1 MASLPLAFLADRA
14 AARPRLAAILLGALS
29 ALALPPIH
37 AIPLLLVAIPGL
49 LFLIGRQARPMGAG
63 WIGYWFGFGHHV
75 VGLYWITEAI
85 LIRADEFWWLV
96 PFAVPLLSLVLAV
109 FVAVPCAVARAV
121 PAGWPRAC
129 ALAGAWV
136 LADLAR
142 QFVATGFPWNLL
154 GSVWE
159 MPGRAGDIAIQPA
172 ALIGFHGLT
181 LATLL
186 LAATPLLGRRAI
198 AAGVAVLALWAGFGV
213 WRLSWPV
220 LPAADLAV
228 VLVQGNVSEDQ
239 KMDRAAAVHI
249 FDQYLA
255 LTGTAAAALDGK
267 PGVIVWPET
276 ASLFPLDAY
285 RDARAAIMAASRGR
299 PGLIGTLRFGAD
311 DRPRN
316 SMMAIVSADAPAAVY
331 DKFHLVP
338 FGEYQPDWFPVP
350 FQIAPGG
357 GFAKGTGP
365 RTLHVAGLPPVG
377 ALICY
382 EAIFPAAVVDPAE
395 RPAWLVNITND
406 AWFGNSTGPRQHLAA
421 ARARAVEEGLPL
433 MRAANTGISA
443 GYDAFGHEL
452 GRLGMNVAGT
462 LTLQLTGPL
471 PPTLVSRYGLVV
483 PGALAILSLALA
495 FVGQLRERRST
506 T

>member
-1 MASLPLAFLADRA
+1 MASLPLSRIVARA
-14 AARPRLAAILLGALS
+14 AARPRPAAILLGALS

-49 LFLIGRQARPMGAG
+49 LFLIGRQARPWGAALV
-63 WIGYWFGFGHHV
+63 GYWFGFGHHV

-96 PFAVPLLSLVLAV
+96 PFAVPLLALVLAV
-109 FVAVPCAVARAV
+109 FVALPCAIARTA
-121 PAGWPRAC
+121 PAGWPRAF

-159 MPGRAGDIAIQPA
+159 IPGLPGDIAIQPA

-186 LAATPLLGRRAI
+186 LAATPSLGRRAI
-198 AAGVAVLALWAGFGV
+198 ATGAVVLILWAGFGA

-220 LPAADLAV
+220 LPVADLAV

-249 FDQYLA
+249 FDKYLA
-255 LTGTAAAALDGK
+255 LTSGATSALGGK
-267 PGVIVWPET
+267 PGVVVWPET

-285 RDARAAIMAASRGR
+285 PDARAAIMAASRGR
-299 PGLIGTLRFGAD
+299 PGLIGTLRFGND
-311 DRPRN
+311 NRPRN
-316 SMMAIVSADAPAAVY
+316 SMMAIISADAPAAVY

-365 RTLHVAGLPPVG
+365 RTLHVPGLPPVG

-382 EAIFPAAVVDPAE
+382 EAIFPAAVVDPTE

-406 AWFGNSTGPRQHLAA
+406 AWFGNSSGPRQHLAA

-462 LTLQLTGPL
+462 LTLQLPGAL
-471 PPTLVSRYGLVV
+471 PPTFVSRHGLVV
-483 PGALAILSLALA
+483 PGTLAILSLVLA
-495 FVGQLRERRST
+495 FIGKLGQRRST